1 MLDATLRTLYSA
13 LVSMAVVLLSF
24 GVMYGACLWFGVTTS
39 PAILAA
45 ALSMSLMRRHERL
58 GVRALLMKFL
68 MLPLIAVAAGLVGL
82 AFLHAPLLGA
92 LLFSGGITLSI
103 LLREYGPRANA
114 LGRVIALPLIS
125 LFVVPVHIQSPGGKL
140 IPTLLVSAAGTMD
153 RPDAWTAGPGAYARL
168 R

>member
-13 LVSMAVVLLSF
+13 LVSIAAVLLSF
-24 GVMYGACLWFGVTTS
+24 GVMYLACMQLGVNTS

-45 ALSMSLMRRHERL
+45 ALSMDLMRRHERL
-58 GVRALLMKFL
+58 SPRTLLVKFL
-68 MLPLIAVAAGLVGL
+68 MLPLIALAAGLVGL
-82 AFLHAPLLGA
+82 AFLNASLLGA
-92 LLFSGGITLSI
+92 VLFSTGITLSI

-140 IPTLLVSAAGTMD
+140 IPTLLVIAAGTMD
-153 RPDAWTAGPGAYARL
+153 RPDAWAAGPGARPRL